1 MRKKILAASFTD
13 QTGRTILEMLSILV
27 IVGVLSITAL
37 VGFTYAM
44 NRHKANETVHDV
56 MLRASNVPMIDEFY
70 AKRTGDYEWTFAG
83 LPENGK
89 QGTFYTMQTLVS
101 DLPDYLFRVVV
112 SDVPK
117 RVCSQIIRL
126 NPSHVDAIYVEADE
140 ITDEICPNETNSMA
154 FYFKGFSDE
163 TQSDLPEIPSCENID
178 CGLGSTCVEGICV
191 PCTDGSVCNCPSGTW
206 NTTAHLCCEEA
217 IEPSE
222 SVCYTYALAD
232 AADGQCPGYTFTYL
246 SGLCGTNGYCNN
258 GVCTECSED
267 ELASEDGCEM
277 IPCEL
282 TDDNIASAATE
293 YCCTSFG
300 GVWENETCACPE
312 GYIFDAETDQCIES
326 DGQCIYNY
334 NNPNSIQ
341 VSYADC
347 TYTNVITD
355 ASQESYADCI
365 YSNADPASG
374 EILSMS
380 SQMSCPSGQYCYL
393 KWTTDSCSSET
404 GASGATTLY
413 GRCLP
418 LDSTNA
424 YCKKRSDDNLNMTAT
439 KQCPTGQYCY
449 LKWTTDSCS
458 SETEA
463 SGAPTLYG
471 RCLPLD
477 STSASCKITY
487 SENLE
492 LSAIQSCPSNQ
503 YCYLKWSDENCSS
516 TVGSTGAN
524 PFHGVCLDL
533 DSVNAVCP

>member
-163 TQSDLPEIPSCENID
+163 TQSVLPEIPSCENID

-191 PCTDGSVCNCPSGTW
+191 PCTDGSVCNCPSGIW

-246 SGLCGTNGYCNN
+246 SGLCGTNGYCD
-258 GVCTECSED
+258 GGICIECAEGETATET
-267 ELASEDGCEM
+267 ACEP
-277 IPCEL
+277 IQCESIL
-282 TDDNIASAATE
+282 QETTTE
-293 YCCTSFG
+293 YCCTALG
-300 GVWENETCACPE
+300 GLWNTETNTCGCSE
-312 GYIFDAETDQCIES
+312 GYVFNTETNTCVES
-326 DGQCIYNY
+326 DGQCSYHY
-334 NNPNSIQ
+334 NNPDGVQ
-341 VSYADC
+341 TPYADC
-347 TYTNVITD
+347 SYTGGDI
-355 ASQESYADCI
+355 AGSQENYADCI
-365 YSNADPASG
+365 YSNAQPSDKTN
-374 EILSMS
+374 LSMTAE
-380 SQMSCPSGQYCYL
+380 QPCPAGQYCYL
-393 KWTTDSCSSET
+393 KWTEDSCTST
-404 GASGATTLY
+404 ATDFGAYTLY

-418 LDSTNA
+418 LSSIDAT
-424 YCKKRSDDNLNMTAT
+424 CKKRTNGTINMIAT
-439 KQCPTGQYCY
+439 KSCPTGQYCY
-449 LKWTTDSCS
+449 LKWTEDSCS
-458 SETEA
+458 STATDFGA
-463 SGAPTLYG
+463 STLYG
-471 RCLPLD
+471 RCLPID
-477 STSASCKITY
+477 SVNAVCRNTY
-487 SENLE
+487 KEKVE
-492 LSAIQSCPSNQ
+492 LTAIKSCPADQ
-503 YCYLKWSDENCSS
+503 YCYLKWTEENCASEI
-516 TVGSTGAN
+516 TNNDGAD
-524 PFHGVCLDL
+524 PSYGVCLAL
-533 DSVNAVCP
+533 NSVNAVCP